1 MGKTA
6 FVTGGSRGIGRA
18 VVRRLAAEGY
28 AVGINY
34 LQAREQA
41 EALAAEL
48 REQGCGALAVQGDVA
63 DREAVTAAVRQ
74 VEAAFGPV
82 TALVNN
88 AGIAQNDLFQDTPE
102 ELWRRMFA
110 VHADGAFHTIQ
121 AVLPHMLHE
130 KAGGIVN
137 ISSIWGLRGASCE
150 VAYAASKAAVIG
162 LTRSLAMELAPS
174 HIRVNCV
181 APGVIETD
189 MVKGLGEETIA
200 SLADQ
205 TPAGRLGA
213 PEDVAKAVAFLLRED
228 ADFITG
234 QVLTVDGG
242 FIL

>member
-18 VVRRLAAEGY
+18 IVRRLAAEGC

-34 LQAREQA
+34 LQSEKEAK
-41 EALAAEL
+41 ALAAEICG
-48 REQGCGALAVQGDVA
+48 QGGCAVAVQADVA
-63 DREAVTAAVRQ
+63 DGAAAAAAIRR
-74 VEAAFGPV
+74 VEEAFGPV
-82 TALVNN
+82 EVLVNN
-88 AGIAQNDLFQDTPE
+88 AGIAHNHLFQDTSE
-102 ELWRRMFA
+102 ELWNRMLA
-110 VHADGAFHTIQ
+110 VHAGGAFHTIQ

-130 KAGGIVN
+130 KEGCIVN
-137 ISSIWGLRGASCE
+137 ISSIWGLRGAACE

-189 MVKGLGEETIA
+189 MVRTLGAET
-200 SLADQ
+200 LAKLVEQ
-205 TPAGRLGA
+205 TPAGRLGR
-213 PEDVAKAVAFLLRED
+213 PEDVAKAVAFLVRED